1 MSGLNL
7 FTQHIFYFGRTC
19 SPAYHLCAPLCIYM
33 YVCVCVY
40 IYIYIYIYHYYYYDD
55 DQLLLLNVKME
66 LYGSVQN
73 FIMHRFFDSA
83 ESPPSLTISES
94 LKYQVRFVTNTLI
107 LSHLIC
113 SRSLH
118 TSAAFQICLCWQT
131 SSSHFTVLGSVSPPA
146 SLVSKHYEALL

>member
-1 MSGLNL
+1 MLVCKWAVWTYLHSTFFILVAHAHL
-7 FTQHIFYFGRTC
+7 HTTYVHPC
-19 SPAYHLCAPLCIYM
+19 AYICM
-33 YVCVCVY
+33 YVCVC

-118 TSAAFQICLCWQT
+118 TSALFRSVCAGRPPPLISQCW
-131 SSSHFTVLGSVSPPA
+131 VLSVLRPP
-146 SLVSKHYEALL
+146 